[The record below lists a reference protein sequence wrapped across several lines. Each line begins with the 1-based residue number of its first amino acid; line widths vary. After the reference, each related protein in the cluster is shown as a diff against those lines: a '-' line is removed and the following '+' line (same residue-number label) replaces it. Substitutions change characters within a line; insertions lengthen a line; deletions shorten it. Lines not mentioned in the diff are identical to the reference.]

1 MAQVV
6 DRMMAWQPE
15 PDWTSQLAG
24 RRLASLAAMLTMR
37 QVAPASP
44 PVGVVASIPAA
55 ELPSGSVR
63 DCLLHPAQVTKPWA
77 EHAQDPVWADDWN
90 GKKLLFCFAS
100 EVSPAISRSRSS
112 PPWEVAKLLNGA
124 FGDVKPHDDPSA
136 DDGSA
141 ALGFV

>member
-15 PDWTSQLAG
+15 PDWTSELAG

-63 DCLLHPAQVTKPWA
+63 DGLLHPAQVTKPWA
-77 EHAQDPVWADDWN
+77 EHAQDP
-90 GKKLLFCFAS
+90 
-100 EVSPAISRSRSS
+100 R
-112 PPWEVAKLLNGA
+112 
-124 FGDVKPHDDPSA
+124 
-136 DDGSA
+136 
-141 ALGFV
+141 LGR